1 MITPVATSKPN
12 IQPFHPVLKEHRS
25 ATIAKCSTNGNLRE
39 SLDELTELSHRV
51 DNIIDN
57 EQNR

>member
-1 MITPVATSKPN
+1 MIKSIPTTKPN
-12 IQPFHPVLKEHRS
+12 IQPFQPVLKEQRS
-25 ATIAKCSTNGNLRE
+25 SPLTKTSTNGNLRE
-39 SLDELTELSHRV
+39 SLDELTQLSHRM